1 MIWMPVCQK
10 KNIKLMYKICLL
22 LFLFVHASFITPK
35 MVVKKALPVLQTDS
49 SRIKNRKFNA
59 VALEDY
65 RQQRDFKYTDHP
77 GEVVSVW
84 DQFWRWFWYQVDN
97 LMAGRIT
104 GSIINLLLILLGSG
118 ALVFLIL
125 KLIGMDV
132 MQIFTGKTSMIEI
145 PYHESLE
152 NIHEISFEEEIE
164 KAIANRNFRLAVRLL
179 YLNCLKK
186 LSDAGAIKWQA
197 DKTNLAYLQEI
208 QNPEQ
213 QQKFG
218 SLTRQFEYVWYGGFK
233 VDQENF
239 QQIRT
244 SFREFNPTLR

>member
-1 MIWMPVCQK
+1 
-10 KNIKLMYKICLL
+10 MYKLLL
-22 LFLFVHASFITPK
+22 LFFFVHASFITQKP
-35 MVVKKALPVLQTDS
+35 VVKKALPVLQTDS
-49 SRIKNRKFNA
+49 SSIQIRKFSATTLN
-59 VALEDY
+59 EY
-65 RQQRDFKYTDHP
+65 RQQRDFKYEDHP
-77 GEVVSVW
+77 GEAESMW

-97 LMAGRIT
+97 LMSGKVT
-104 GSIINLLLILLGSG
+104 GNLINFLFILLGAS

-125 KLIGMDV
+125 KLLGMDM
-132 MQIFTGKTSMIEI
+132 MQIFTGKNSTIEI

-186 LSDAGAIKWQA
+186 LSDAGAIQWKA
-197 DKTNLAYLQEI
+197 DKTNLAYLYEI

-218 SLTRQFEYVWYGGFK
+218 LLTRQFEYVWYGDFK
-233 VDQENF
+233 VNQEHF
-239 QQIRT
+239 QQIRN
-244 SFREFNPTLR
+244 SFQQFNPKLK

>member
-1 MIWMPVCQK
+1 
-10 KNIKLMYKICLL
+10 MYKICLL
-22 LFLFVHASFITPK
+22 LFLLVHASFITQK
-35 MVVKKALPVLQTDS
+35 KVVKKAVAVLQTDS
-49 SRIKNRKFNA
+49 SAIKIRKFSA
-59 VALEDY
+59 AALKDY
-65 RQQRDFKYTDHP
+65 SLQREFKYADNP
-77 GEVVSVW
+77 SAVVSFW

-97 LMAGRIT
+97 LMAGRVT
-104 GSIINLLLILLGSG
+104 GSIINFVFIFLGAG

-125 KLIGMDV
+125 KLMGMDV
-132 MQIFTGKTSMIEI
+132 MQIFTGKTSTIEI

-152 NIHEISFEEEIE
+152 NIHEISFEAEIE
-164 KAIANRNFRLAVRLL
+164 KAISNRNYRLAVRLL

-208 QNPEQ
+208 KNPEQ

-218 SLTRQFEYVWYGGFK
+218 LLTRQFEYVWYGDFK

-239 QQIRT
+239 QQIET
-244 SFREFNPTLR
+244 SFQQFNHRLR